1 MFIKGEVSIS
11 RCAIVAP
18 RAKKTLRTRNG
29 SKNILSYAPKHVKR
43 KLGAQKAKG
52 STPSGTRTHSL
63 EITRLIEQSRS
74 LARYHCAIGADICR
88 LKSLF
93 RYM

>member
-29 SKNILSYAPKHVKR
+29 SKNILSYAPKHVKKIR
-43 KLGAQKAKG
+43 SSKSK
-52 STPSGTRTHSL
+52 REHSKWDSNPQP
-63 EITRLIEQSRS
+63 RDNSS
-74 LARYHCAIGADICR
+74 N
-88 LKSLF
+88 
-93 RYM
+93 